1 MLTRAFLAAAVLAT
15 AAAGED
21 ILVTSGFSTCN
32 QNSSVT
38 VQRANIKYNNDNK
51 TVTFDVAG
59 TSTRVQNVTAMLNV
73 TAYGQQ
79 VYSNS
84 FDPCS
89 PGTFVEQLC
98 PVPAGTFAAKGVQEI
113 PKQYADLVP
122 AIAFQVPDIAAM
134 ATLQLMAKDG
144 GERVACVQST
154 VTNGKTA
161 AVPAVSYVA
170 AGVAGVAL
178 VAAGVSAVG
187 AAVAGGSA
195 AAAGSAASGG
205 GFGTIS
211 PSFTEVFGWFQGMA
225 MNGML
230 SVAYPQV
237 YRSFA
242 KNFGFSTGLVPWT
255 SLQTSIDGFRNMTG
269 GNLTVDSVQVL
280 HNATLVFDDASS
292 NDVGG
297 SNSSTVKIRR
307 AFDTFLHL
315 SRRQIEIGVNG
326 TGADSADGAT
336 SNPESTTQSIRLA
349 VHGIQA
355 YVNEL
360 SIPSANTFMTVLLI
374 VAIIIAA
381 LTVGILLIKVI
392 LEFWAL
398 FGSFPKSLSGFRK
411 HYWGSIA
418 RAITSLILVLYGI
431 WVLYCIFQFTHG
443 DSWAAKTLAGV
454 TLFLFT
460 GVLAFFSFKIWW
472 TARKLRLEEGDA
484 SGLYKDKDIWV
495 KYSLF
500 YESYRKDY
508 WWIFVPT
515 IVYMFA
521 KGCTIAAMDG
531 HGMTQTIAQLVIEAV
546 MLILLLWSRPYER
559 KSGNV
564 INIIIQTVRVLSVVC
579 ILVFVEEFGIAQ
591 TTQTVT
597 GVVLIAVQSALTG
610 ILAILIVWNAILA
623 CVKENPHRKRRK
635 EMEQAKLRDTLTPL
649 DARNSLLRDHKP
661 SESTSST
668 DTFSIGKTGDS
679 FVTEKAT
686 QDPERY
692 AGNTKPTPAPGL
704 AVNNGPSFRALTP
717 VSSLPT
723 DTLIANAA
731 PIGSSD
737 PLGGRQPTLPDLG
750 MRQPTVPNAG
760 MRQPTVPNVTRPG
773 AMQPTTGYRQGPYG
787 PPQQAAGYGQ
797 GPYGRP
803 APGAGYGGYGG
814 YRGPSRGGY

>member
-1 MLTRAFLAAAVLAT
+1 MARIRSRNGLLRVVLAVAVLAT
-15 AAAGED
+15 GVVGED
-21 ILVTSGFSTCN
+21 VLVTSGFSTCD
-32 QNSSVT
+32 QNSTVT

-79 VYSNS
+79 IYSNT
-84 FDPCS
+84 FDPCL
-89 PGTFVEQLC
+89 PGTTFVKQLC
-98 PVPAGTFAAKGVQEI
+98 PVPAGTFAAKGVQPISKE
-113 PKQYADLVP
+113 YADLVP
-122 AIAFQVPDIAAM
+122 GIAFQVPDIAAM

-144 GERVACVQST
+144 GERVACIQSS

-161 AVPAVSYVA
+161 SIPAVSYVA
-170 AGVAGVAL
+170 AGVAGAAL

-195 AAAGSAASGG
+195 AAAGSSVSG

-255 SLQTSIDGFRNMTG
+255 GLQVSIDNFRNMTG
-269 GNLTVDSVQVL
+269 GNLTVDSVQFL
-280 HNATLVFDDASS
+280 HNATLVFEDGSS
-292 NDVGG
+292 SVGG
-297 SNSSTVKIRR
+297 TNTAVKVKR
-307 AFDTFLHL
+307 AFDHFLLL
-315 SRRQIEIGVNG
+315 SGRQIETSVNG
-326 TGADSADGAT
+326 TGDGDAD
-336 SNPESTTQSIRLA
+336 PESTTQSIRVA
-349 VHGIQA
+349 VRGIQA

-381 LTVGILLIKVI
+381 IAVGILLVKVI

-398 FGSFPKSLSGFRK
+398 FGNFPKALTGFRK

-418 RAITSLILVLYGI
+418 RAITNLILLLYGV

-454 TLFLFT
+454 TLFIFT
-460 GVLAFFSFKIWW
+460 GILVFFCWKIWW

-484 SGLYKDKDIWV
+484 SALYHDKDIWV

-515 IVYMFA
+515 ILYMFA
-521 KGCTIAAMDG
+521 KGTTIAVMDG
-531 HGMTQTIAQLVIEAV
+531 HGMAQTIAQLIIEAV
-546 MLILLLWSRPYER
+546 MLVLLIWSRPYER

-597 GVVLIAVQSALTG
+597 GVVMIAVQSALTG
-610 ILAILIVWNAILA
+610 VLAILIVWNAVIA

-635 EMEQAKLRDTLTPL
+635 EMGKSSPPLTPYKQ
-649 DARNSLLRDHKP
+649 N
-661 SESTSST
+661 
-668 DTFSIGKTGDS
+668 
-679 FVTEKAT
+679 
-686 QDPERY
+686 
-692 AGNTKPTPAPGL
+692 
-704 AVNNGPSFRALTP
+704 
-717 VSSLPT
+717 
-723 DTLIANAA
+723 
-731 PIGSSD
+731 
-737 PLGGRQPTLPDLG
+737 
-750 MRQPTVPNAG
+750 
-760 MRQPTVPNVTRPG
+760 
-773 AMQPTTGYRQGPYG
+773 
-787 PPQQAAGYGQ
+787 
-797 GPYGRP
+797 
-803 APGAGYGGYGG
+803 
-814 YRGPSRGGY
+814 